1 MERSRYWRRA
11 ASRCVLRRVGCT
23 DRRRPGGQ
31 GDGGCADQLTGRR
44 HPSGGCASGAGSLTC
59 CSWPD
64 ASVEGISGSKADRPA
79 LTELLESLRK
89 GDVVAVAKRDRLA
102 RDLFLTLWLEKECKR
117 AGAKIVSAAGEGT
130 EGDDP
135 ASVLMRQ
142 MVDAFAEYER
152 AIIRQRTKA
161 ALGAKRRR
169 GEKTGGDVPFG
180 FEAHQ
185 EDGRLLLVPNLREQ
199 KVIRLVQEL
208 REEGM
213 SFSGI
218 AQDLNAAGYRTKR
231 GADWTH
237 KQVSRIL
244 EKAA

>member
-1 MERSRYWRRA
+1 
-11 ASRCVLRRVGCT
+11 
-23 DRRRPGGQ
+23 
-31 GDGGCADQLTGRR
+31 
-44 HPSGGCASGAGSLTC
+44 
-59 CSWPD
+59 
-64 ASVEGISGSKADRPA
+64 
-79 LTELLESLRK
+79 LLESLRK